1 MLTVGGGRSTTYATS
16 HTVFI
21 AMPRPVARQIVE
33 VSEILIMGLGGSS
46 GVRHLKP
53 IVRYFIV
60 IKTIKGESV

>member
-1 MLTVGGGRSTTYATS
+1 MLAVGGGRSTTYATS

-33 VSEILIMGLGGSS
+33 VSEILIVGLGG
-46 GVRHLKP
+46 HLKP
-53 IVRYFIV
+53 IVQYFIV